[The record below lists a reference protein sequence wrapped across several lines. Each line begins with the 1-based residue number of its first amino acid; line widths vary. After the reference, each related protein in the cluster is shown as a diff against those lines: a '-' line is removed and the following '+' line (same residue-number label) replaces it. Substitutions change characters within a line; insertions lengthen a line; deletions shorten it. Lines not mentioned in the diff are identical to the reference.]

1 MSAQYVIGIDGGTES
16 IRVGLFDLQGRV
28 VGMAAREYPLSHPR
42 PGWAEQQPA
51 DWWRSLAAATRE
63 AVAAAGVAP
72 SAIAGISLDTTSCTV
87 VLADRQGT
95 PLRPSIIWMDV
106 RAADQ
111 AARLTRLGLPALAYT
126 GFGPVSAEWM
136 PSKALWVKENEPE
149 VWARTEV
156 LCEYTDWLTFRL
168 TGRWVMGQMH
178 ATSRGFYNVHQGGWP
193 MDLYEGAGLADAVDK
208 FPQDVLPLSAPVGG
222 LTPAA
227 AADLGLL
234 PGTPVLQGGVDAYM
248 AMLGLQVTAP
258 GRLALIMGS
267 SHCMYALS
275 PEPIHGPGMFG
286 GFPDAVI
293 PGYWVVEGGQAST
306 GSVVKWFREQFCL
319 EEKLTAKDRGREAY
333 DVLSE
338 AASALPPGSDGLLV
352 LEHWQGSRTPNTDS
366 LARGAIMGLSLRHT
380 RAHLYR
386 AIIEATA
393 YGTASILQTF
403 AANNVQVDEIVACGG
418 PVRSDFWMQIQADVC
433 GRPIMIP
440 EVLQAPALGS
450 AIAAAVGAG
459 IYPDFKSAAAA
470 MVRIARCVQPD
481 PERHSQY
488 RPYVEAYMEA
498 FGRVRDVHHGL
509 AALQSVDTRRS

>member
-1 MSAQYVIGIDGGTES
+1 VGAFVSEKYVIGIDGGTES
-16 IRVGLFDLQGRV
+16 IRVGVFDLQGHV
-28 VGMAAREYPLSHPR
+28 MGMAAREYPLSHPR
-42 PGWAEQQPA
+42 PGWAEQDPA
-51 DWWRSLAAATRE
+51 NWWRSLAAATRE
-63 AVAAAGVAP
+63 AMAAAGVDAA
-72 SAIAGISLDTTSCTV
+72 AIAGISLDATSCTV
-87 VLADRQGT
+87 VLADRRGA
-95 PLRPSIIWMDV
+95 PLRPAILWMDV

-111 AARLTRLGLPALAYT
+111 AARLSRLGVPALAYA

-136 PSKALWVKENEPE
+136 PGKALWVKENEPE
-149 VWARTEV
+149 VWACTEV
-156 LCEYTDWLTFRL
+156 LCEYADWLIFRL
-168 TGRWVMGQMH
+168 TGRWTAGQMH
-178 ATSRGFYNVHQGGWP
+178 ATSRWFYNVHKGGWP
-193 MDLYEGAGLADAVDK
+193 VDLYEAAGVADALEK
-208 FPQDVLPLSAPVGG
+208 FPRNVLPLGAPVGG
-222 LTPAA
+222 LTPGA

-234 PGTPVLQGGVDAYM
+234 PGTPVLEGGVDAFM
-248 AMLGLQVTAP
+248 AILGLQVTAP

-319 EEKLTAKDRGREAY
+319 EDKLAAQGRGLQAY

-338 AASALPPGSDGLLV
+338 AAAALPPGSDGLLV
-352 LEHWQGSRTPNTDS
+352 LEHWQGSRTPNTDA

-380 RAHLYR
+380 RAHVYR

-393 YGTASILQTF
+393 YGTASILQTLS
-403 AANNVQVDEIVACGG
+403 ANSIRVDEIVACGG
-418 PVRSDFWMQIQADVC
+418 PVKSDFWMQIQADVC

-459 IYPDFKSAAAA
+459 VYPDFQAAAGA
-470 MVRIARCVQPD
+470 MVRIARCIQPD
-481 PERHSQY
+481 MERHRQY
-488 RPYVEAYMEA
+488 RPFVEAYMEA

-509 AALQSVDTRRS
+509 AALQSQ